1 MVVYLKNQRDR
12 SMKGILFFGAP
23 GSGKGTQTHLLSG
36 RLHIPVIGMGQLLRR
51 EVTQET
57 PLGKKIAP
65 VLEKG
70 QHLDTMDV
78 MSILKSQLT
87 QCPGEWVLLDGVPR
101 SLEQA
106 QAVEHYAFDKP
117 LTIVAVIYLQIS
129 PKKVAER
136 IQSRSSCAHC
146 HKDYCH
152 TISMCSVCGS
162 TEFSKRLDDTE
173 AIVLKR
179 LEVFHEGIADI
190 LDFYKKKGVLC
201 VIQGDQEIEHV
212 YADIVECLTSLMKT
226 VGLPTTEDEA

>member
-23 GSGKGTQTHLLSG
+23 GSGKGTQTYLLSD
-36 RLHIPVIGMGQLLRR
+36 RFHIPVIGIGQLLRR
-51 EVTQET
+51 EVMQGT

-78 MSILKSQLT
+78 MSILKNQLT

-106 QAVEHYAFDKP
+106 QAVERYAFDKP
-117 LTIVAVIYLQIS
+117 LSIVTVIYLQLS
-129 PKKVAER
+129 PEKVAER
-136 IQSRSSCAHC
+136 IQNRSSCTHC
-146 HKDYCH
+146 HKDYSY
-152 TISMCSVCGS
+152 TVSVCSVCGS
-162 TEFSKRLDDTE
+162 TEFSKRIDDTE
-173 AIVLKR
+173 AVVLKR
-179 LEVFHEGIADI
+179 LKVFHEGIADI
-190 LDFYKKKGVLC
+190 LDFYKKKGCLY

-212 YADIVECLTSLMKT
+212 YADIVECLTPLIKTIKT
-226 VGLPTTEDEA
+226 VIVECA